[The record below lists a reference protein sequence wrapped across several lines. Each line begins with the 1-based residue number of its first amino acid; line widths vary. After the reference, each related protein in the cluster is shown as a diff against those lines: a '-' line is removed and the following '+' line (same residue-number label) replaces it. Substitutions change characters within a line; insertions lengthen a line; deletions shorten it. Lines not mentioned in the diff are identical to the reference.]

1 MATTD
6 KTDTTKK
13 KRTSSGTSR
22 KRSSSSKKKSSRT
35 SKKTA
40 STAKKRSTAAKRNS
54 SKAAEEIKLTEQT
67 SEDVK
72 EQTQDDNQEQQELIF
87 DESGKVQEAE
97 TTKPEAEQPVEPE
110 TAEPEAE
117 QPAEP
122 ETAEAEPQPEPEP
135 DNTIELIVPFEI
147 ETTEVPEQAGET
159 ESPEDFEQVDKPDAA
174 DESGEAHE
182 AFDDETPDD
191 FEEADEA
198 GEADET
204 EEVPEHVSRIP
215 SRLCGII
222 FVALL
227 TVTFALNIIIP
238 DKEYSDQENRVFQQM
253 PSFSIGNYLSGRFES
268 QLDNYA
274 NDQFM
279 FRNTFIKIKSAADLS
294 IGQLKANGVFKCK
307 DSYLMEDITYPAK
320 KDFDANVN
328 ALKTFKKKYA
338 AKNMYFMLVPNAA
351 NVLKSKLPGGVVTHD
366 QNKDI
371 DRLFGAV
378 EALGYKTIDV
388 RDELKKASRNKQIYY
403 RTDHHWTTDGAY
415 VGYQKAAQ
423 VMKLKSNI
431 KYKPYVVKKDFV
443 GTLYSKSGFT
453 NGKNDPITIYLP
465 DDNKALNS
473 VIRYADTKEKTT
485 DYYDMENLDKKDAY
499 TVFGGT
505 NHSLFSISTPVRKN
519 RNLLVIKDSYAN
531 CFIPFLTQDYR
542 TITVVDPRYYY
553 ENIATV
559 IKANDIDEVLF
570 LYNANTFFSDNY
582 MRMMLTNK

>member
-67 SEDVK
+67 SEEVK
-72 EQTQDDNQEQQELIF
+72 EQTQENNQEQQELIF

-97 TTKPEAEQPVEPE
+97 TTEPEAEQPVES
-110 TAEPEAE
+110 
-117 QPAEP
+117 
-122 ETAEAEPQPEPEP
+122 ETAEAEPLPEEEP

-147 ETTEVPEQAGET
+147 ETTEVSEQTGEPEDT
-159 ESPEDFEQVDKPDAA
+159 EDFEQANISEAA
-174 DESGEAHE
+174 DESEAAAE
-182 AFDDETPDD
+182 AFDDEASDD

-198 GEADET
+198 DEADET

-351 NVLKSKLPGGVVTHD
+351 NILKSKLPGGVVTHD

-465 DDNKALNS
+465 DDKNALNS

>member
-67 SEDVK
+67 SEEVK

-97 TTKPEAEQPVEPE
+97 AT
-110 TAEPEAE
+110 EPEA
-117 QPAEP
+117 AEAKP
-122 ETAEAEPQPEPEP
+122 AEAEPHPEPEP

-147 ETTEVPEQAGET
+147 ETTEVPEQTVEPENT
-159 ESPEDFEQVDKPDAA
+159 EYFEQVDKPEAA
-174 DESGEAHE
+174 DQSEEAHE
-182 AFDDETPDD
+182 AFDDEAPDD
-191 FEEADEA
+191 FDEADEA
-198 GEADET
+198 DEADET
-204 EEVPEHVSRIP
+204 EEIPEHVSKVP

-320 KDFDANVN
+320 KDFDADVN

-351 NVLKSKLPGGVVTHD
+351 NILKSKLPGGVVTHD

-371 DRLFGAV
+371 DKLFRAV

-415 VGYQKAAQ
+415 V
-423 VMKLKSNI
+423 
-431 KYKPYVVKKDFV
+431 
-443 GTLYSKSGFT
+443 
-453 NGKNDPITIYLP
+453 
-465 DDNKALNS
+465 
-473 VIRYADTKEKTT
+473 
-485 DYYDMENLDKKDAY
+485 
-499 TVFGGT
+499 
-505 NHSLFSISTPVRKN
+505 
-519 RNLLVIKDSYAN
+519 
-531 CFIPFLTQDYR
+531 
-542 TITVVDPRYYY
+542 
-553 ENIATV
+553 
-559 IKANDIDEVLF
+559 
-570 LYNANTFFSDNY
+570 
-582 MRMMLTNK
+582 

>member
-67 SEDVK
+67 SEEVK

-97 TTKPEAEQPVEPE
+97 AT
-110 TAEPEAE
+110 EPEA
-117 QPAEP
+117 AEAKP
-122 ETAEAEPQPEPEP
+122 AEAEPHPEPEP

-147 ETTEVPEQAGET
+147 ETTEVPEQTVEPENT
-159 ESPEDFEQVDKPDAA
+159 EYFEQVDKPEAA
-174 DESGEAHE
+174 DQSEEAHE
-182 AFDDETPDD
+182 AFDDEAPDD
-191 FEEADEA
+191 FDEADEA
-198 GEADET
+198 DEADET
-204 EEVPEHVSRIP
+204 EEIPEHVSKVP

-351 NVLKSKLPGGVVTHD
+351 NILKSKLPGGVVTHD

-371 DRLFGAV
+371 DKLFGAV

-388 RDELKKASRNKQIYY
+388 RDELKKASRDKQIYY

-465 DDNKALNS
+465 DDKNALNY

>member
-67 SEDVK
+67 SEEVK

-97 TTKPEAEQPVEPE
+97 AT
-110 TAEPEAE
+110 EPEA
-117 QPAEP
+117 AEAKP
-122 ETAEAEPQPEPEP
+122 AEAEPHPEPEP

-147 ETTEVPEQAGET
+147 ETTEVPEQTVEPENT
-159 ESPEDFEQVDKPDAA
+159 EYFEQVDKPEAA
-174 DESGEAHE
+174 DQSEEAHE
-182 AFDDETPDD
+182 AFDDEAPDD
-191 FEEADEA
+191 FDEADEA
-198 GEADET
+198 DEADET
-204 EEVPEHVSRIP
+204 EEIPEHVSKVP

-320 KDFDANVN
+320 KDFDADVN

-351 NVLKSKLPGGVVTHD
+351 NILKSKLPGGVVTHD

-371 DRLFGAV
+371 DKLFRAV

-465 DDNKALNS
+465 DDKNALNS